1 MVWSVVLTMVWSE
14 GLTSSQGLLP
24 QPLGVELVAAR
35 RLSEPV
41 QNQPFTLR
49 EETGEVLKPYKDNI
63 RLVKDQID
71 AFAGHLLG
79 WTPGSV

>member
-1 MVWSVVLTMVWSE
+1 MVWSEGLSMVWSVVLTMVWSE

-35 RLSEPV
+35 LLSEPV

-49 EETGEVLKPYKDNI
+49 EETGEVLKPYNTISD
-63 RLVKDQID
+63 
-71 AFAGHLLG
+71 
-79 WTPGSV
+79 W